1 MKTDISFSI
10 IIEVFISKER
20 SKQVLFIDNKEA
32 WYALFVKTNCEEK
45 VKRILE
51 REIGDDYSFIIPK
64 RKLRER
70 KDGKWYFVKR
80 KLFPGYVLVRGN
92 LSLEDYYHLKTV
104 PGILKL
110 LKSEDKV
117 LTIDEKELEV
127 LRILI
132 DEKENVIGISTLYK
146 ENDAIKISDG
156 PLTGFEGQIVSVNGR
171 KGRAKVR
178 LSFLNEERIV
188 ELGVQLVKKI

>member
-1 MKTDISFSI
+1 MT
-10 IIEVFISKER
+10 KER
-20 SKQVLFIDNKEA
+20 LKRILFIENKEA
-32 WYALFVKTNCEEK
+32 WYALFVKANNEEK
-45 VKRILE
+45 VKKILE
-51 REIGDDYSFIIPK
+51 REMGDDYSFIIPK

-70 KDGKWYFVKR
+70 KAGKWHFVKR
-80 KLFPGYVLVRGN
+80 KLFPGYVLFRGT

-117 LTIDEKELEV
+117 LTIDEKELKM

-132 DEKENVIGISTLYK
+132 DEKESIIGISTIYK
-146 ENDAIKISDG
+146 ENDVIKITDG
-156 PLTGFEGQIVSVNGR
+156 PLVGFEGQIVGINAR

-188 ELGVQLVKKI
+188 ELGVQLVKKN

>member
-1 MKTDISFSI
+1 MT
-10 IIEVFISKER
+10 KER
-20 SKQVLFIDNKEA
+20 LKRILFIENKEA
-32 WYALFVKTNCEEK
+32 WYALFVKANNEEK
-45 VKRILE
+45 VKKILE
-51 REIGDDYSFIIPK
+51 REMGDDYSFIIPK

-70 KDGKWYFVKR
+70 KGGNWHFVKR
-80 KLFPGYVLVRGN
+80 KLFPGYVLVRGI

-104 PGILKL
+104 PGILRL

-127 LRILI
+127 LRVLI
-132 DEKENVIGISTLYK
+132 DKEENVIGISTLYK
-146 ENDAIKISDG
+146 ENDAIKIIDG

-188 ELGVQLVKKI
+188 ELGVQLVKKSDADYRCFGPI

>member
-1 MKTDISFSI
+1 MKINRVFSI
-10 IIEVFISKER
+10 TLKVSKDKER
-20 SKQVLFIDNKEA
+20 LKRVLFIEKKEA
-32 WYALFVKTNCEEK
+32 WYALFVNSNSEEK
-45 VKRILE
+45 VKKALE
-51 REIGDDYSFIIPK
+51 KEMGDDYYFIIPK

-70 KDGKWYFVKR
+70 KGGNWHFVKR
-80 KLFPGYVLVRGN
+80 KLFPGYVLVRGT
-92 LSLEDYYHLKTV
+92 LSLEDYYHIKTV

-127 LRILI
+127 LGLLI
-132 DEKENVIGISTLYK
+132 DKKENSIGISTLYK
-146 ENDAIKISDG
+146 ENDVIKIIDG

-188 ELGVQLVKKI
+188 ELGVKLVDKI